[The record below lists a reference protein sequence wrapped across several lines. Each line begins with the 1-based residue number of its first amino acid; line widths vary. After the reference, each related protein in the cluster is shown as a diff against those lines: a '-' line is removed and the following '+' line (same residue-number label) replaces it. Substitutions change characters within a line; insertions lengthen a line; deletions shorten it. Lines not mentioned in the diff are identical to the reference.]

1 MSHRAFDAALAFDR
15 IESPYN
21 PRRWQISS
29 VSADW
34 FIEFLL
40 EIAELPLVTGFI
52 KNFGPAILI
61 SPTKFPAAKSMVG

>member
-1 MSHRAFDAALAFDR
+1 MALQYN
-15 IESPYN
+15 ESYLKPS
-21 PRRWQISS
+21 RLQISV
-29 VSADW
+29 VSPAW